1 MNKRRILAIA
11 MSLMIVAI
19 LAIGA
24 TMAYF
29 TADDRATNVFT
40 YGNVEIELKE
50 DFTQESKLLPA
61 TGSAQQG
68 TLVNG
73 VEKKIRVKN
82 TGSEDA
88 FVRVHIAIPSILD
101 NGDPSFDAKNN
112 VLHFNYE
119 DTSIGAGKWDWSKTA
134 GAPYEGD
141 WNYYET
147 TIDDIAYNVYV
158 VTYGTALEAD
168 EETKENAM
176 WQVYLDK
183 KVTQSDMAKIAEAL
197 GGNPKIYVVAEGTQ
211 ASGFA
216 DAYAALN
223 TSFGEPG
230 KYNVTFVE

>member
-11 MSLMIVAI
+11 MSLVIVAI

-40 YGNVEIELKE
+40 YGDVDIKLNE
-50 DFTQESKLLPA
+50 DYEQNSKLLPV
-61 TGSAQQG
+61 TGSAQNG
-68 TLVNG
+68 TLING
-73 VEKKIRVKN
+73 VEKRVRVEN

-88 FVRVHIAIPSILD
+88 FVRVHIAIPQILD
-101 NGDPSFDAKNN
+101 NGDPSFDAKQN

-119 DTSIGAGKWDWSKTA
+119 DTSIGEGKWDWSKTA
-134 GAPYEGD
+134 GAPYQGD

-147 TIDDIAYNVYV
+147 TIDDIKYNVYV
-158 VTYGTALEAD
+158 VTYGTALKSG
-168 EETKENAM
+168 EETKEDAM

-183 KVTQSDMAKIAEAL
+183 KVTQDDMKKIAEVL
-197 GGNPKIYVVAEGTQ
+197 GENPKIYVVAEGAQ

-216 DAYAALN
+216 DAYVALN
-223 TSFGEPG
+223 TSFGVPG
-230 KYNVTFVE
+230 TYTVTFE